1 MNFKTPI
8 RKNFLASGFGFSV
21 QLCNQI
27 LIVPFFLTL
36 WGVEEYGDWILLTA
50 IANIFGMTDAGL
62 NSVTQNRFSIDYAQK
77 KYETCRSLLTNNLL
91 LIFFVGILSLLGC
104 ITYLFFWNIKTGL
117 GLHTVSEAIAQ
128 GVFLLMTLS
137 VFIKMIGTVL
147 DSIYR
152 ATSQAYKAI
161 LIGQI
166 NIILNLIAIISG
178 IVIFHSM
185 IYIAYMFVI
194 SDICIVL
201 YKFIKIQSL
210 FPYTPK
216 WKYHDTKL
224 FKELLFPSLAFMGYP
239 ISNIM
244 IYQGF
249 TILVNKFL
257 GVEAMLGY
265 NTIRTLTSFV
275 RKIINIIQ
283 SSIWPEYSIAYGKN
297 DINRM
302 RNLHRKAFSIAFPL
316 TIIITIFIMIFG
328 KTIYEIWT
336 NNKIAFDYSLAFSF
350 CFLTIIR
357 NLWDTSNVVMI
368 ATNKHV
374 QFCSYLFSSSILALV
389 LSITLIQFYKDIEV
403 FVYSQLALDLLLCYH
418 VIKRAMILTNDTA
431 SSFFYSP
438 ISLAKQQI
446 NKIILHKDKKLHLLL

>member
-1 MNFKTPI
+1 
-8 RKNFLASGFGFSV
+8 
-21 QLCNQI
+21 
-27 LIVPFFLTL
+27 
-36 WGVEEYGDWILLTA
+36 
-50 IANIFGMTDAGL
+50 
-62 NSVTQNRFSIDYAQK
+62 
-77 KYETCRSLLTNNLL
+77 
-91 LIFFVGILSLLGC
+91 
-104 ITYLFFWNIKTGL
+104 
-117 GLHTVSEAIAQ
+117 
-128 GVFLLMTLS
+128 
-137 VFIKMIGTVL
+137 MIGTVL

-257 GVEAMLGY
+257 GVEAMVGY

-446 NKIILHKDKKLHLLL
+446 NKSSYTKIKNYTYYYK